1 MRGLMVLVSETIQ
14 LLMTLAGL
22 PGVKSVNAV
31 RAQGKV
37 KHFCVTYLLDM
48 AECDGCLDALAN
60 AWSFGTVE
68 TDKQTGKVKAEYLVR
83 PEEVISFASAIEAVN
98 IPMAEKRNAVL
109 YLEFDRLVGKKVQ
122 DAFRSILRSEDS
134 IHWRGA
140 QVKIVLT
147 NCKDLTRVE
156 DRLRELARKYGLQV
170 LDVEAAAV
178 S

>member
-1 MRGLMVLVSETIQ
+1 MVLASETIQ
-14 LLMTLAGL
+14 LLTTLAGL

-37 KHFCVTYLLDM
+37 KHFCVTYLFDM
-48 AECDGCLDALAN
+48 DECDGCLDALAN

-68 TDKQTGKVKAEYLVR
+68 TDKQVGKIRVEYLVR
-83 PEEVISFASAIEAVN
+83 PEEVTDFAGAIGAIGFPVS
-98 IPMAEKRNAVL
+98 EKQKAIL
-109 YLEFDRLVGKKVQ
+109 CLEFDRLVGKKVQ

-156 DRLRELARKYGLQV
+156 ERLRELARKYGLQV

-178 S
+178 